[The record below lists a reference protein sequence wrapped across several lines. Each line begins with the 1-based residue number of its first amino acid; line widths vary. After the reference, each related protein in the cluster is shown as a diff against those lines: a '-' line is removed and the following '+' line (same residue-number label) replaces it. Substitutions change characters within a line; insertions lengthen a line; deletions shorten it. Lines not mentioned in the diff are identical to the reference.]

1 MAYRDLNTSFLQT
14 FLTLAETKSFTTTA
28 QRLGRTQAAISLQLQ
43 KLEQLVGHVL
53 LERQSRDLELTSQ
66 GEVLHRYAKQIL
78 ALKQEMFLSLDDQD
92 VEGEVR
98 LGTPEDFATLHLSS
112 ILQHFVQTH
121 PKIHL
126 AVNCDFT
133 INLERDF
140 RQNLYDIVL
149 LKRTHEQLSGEITLW
164 QEELVW
170 VQSKTTP
177 LIEALDQELEVP
189 LILAPHPCVHRQMA
203 LDTLT
208 QNNIPSR
215 VVYTTPSLVGT
226 LAALHAGL
234 GMSVLPKSCLK
245 EKLKLAPKLP
255 SLPPFHVVLQHQVNL
270 TKPAQTLVK
279 SLVDGIH

>member
-1 MAYRDLNTSFLQT
+1 MTYRDLNTSFLQT
-14 FLTLAETKSFTTTA
+14 FLTLAETKSFTSTA
-28 QRLGRTQAAISLQLQ
+28 QRMGRTQAAISLQVQ
-43 KLEQLVGHVL
+43 KLEQMIGHPL
-53 LERQSRDLELTSQ
+53 LDRHSRDLELTSQ
-66 GEVLHRYAKQIL
+66 GEVLQRYAKQIL
-78 ALKQEMFLSLDDQD
+78 SLKQEMFLSLDDQD
-92 VEGEVR
+92 VAGEVR

-133 INLERDF
+133 VNLERDF
-140 RQNLYDIVL
+140 RQGIYDIVL

-177 LIEALDQELEVP
+177 LIEALEQELEVP
-189 LILAPHPCVHRQMA
+189 LILAPHPCVHRQTA

-208 QNNIPSR
+208 VNNIPSR

-234 GMSVLPKSCLK
+234 GISVLPKSCLK
-245 EKLKLAPKLP
+245 EKLKVATKMPA
-255 SLPPFHVVLQHQVNL
+255 LPPFHVVLQHQGNL
-270 TKPAQTLVK
+270 SKPAQALVK
-279 SLVDGIH
+279 SLVEEIH